1 MQLAT
6 YLKSPKEEIMK
17 VFNVDEYLKKNE
29 VEIILKG
36 KSFVVAD
43 VPFDF
48 QETIADAS
56 ADGQKE
62 GLKKLLKCKNEDLD
76 GYGVAAV
83 AGIIR
88 HITENLFPEPSQK
101 NQ

>member
-1 MQLAT
+1 
-6 YLKSPKEEIMK
+6 MK
-17 VFNVDEYLKKNE
+17 VFNVDDYLKKNE
-29 VEIILKG
+29 VEIVLKG
-36 KSFVVAD
+36 KSFIVSD

-48 QETIADAS
+48 QETIAEAN
-56 ADGQKE
+56 AEAQKA
-62 GLKKLLKCKNEDLD
+62 GLKKLLKCEDKDLE

>member
-1 MQLAT
+1 
-6 YLKSPKEEIMK
+6 MK

-29 VEIILKG
+29 VSIVLKG
-36 KSFVVAD
+36 KSFTVSD

-48 QETIADAS
+48 QEKLANTDA
-56 ADGQKE
+56 AGQKDA
-62 GLKKLLKCKNEDLD
+62 LKSLLGCDDKDLE

-88 HITENLFPEPSQK
+88 HITENLIPEPSQK